1 MSAAYTPGL
10 LVTTSA
16 IINRLRR
23 LPINGEVLVKVG
35 DNVDAED
42 IIACALL
49 PGPVNIIRIAEKLAL
64 NQNEIMQYMKVKE
77 NDVINKG
84 DVIAETKGF
93 MGFFGSKIESPYE
106 GTIEYISRTSGTVG
120 IREPATPLNLKAY
133 ISGTVTKVIDNEGV
147 IIETAGAMVQG
158 IFGVGGERRGRIKT
172 ISASADAMPDDNAIN
187 EQCAGTIL
195 NAGASVNINH
205 IRKAVQVGAIGII
218 VGAINDAVL
227 RAYLGYDIGVAIT
240 GQEEIPLTL
249 ILTEGF
255 GSLDMAS
262 RTFDLLK
269 KLDGEYASI
278 NGATQIRAG
287 VIRPEII
294 IPHSNSGDIVEK
306 NADAELVIGTR
317 VRVIREPHFGRF
329 ANITELPA
337 ELHVIPT
344 GAKVRVAKVKF
355 NAEEEDLIPR
365 ANLEIYAE

>member
-10 LVTTSA
+10 LVTSSA
-16 IINRLRR
+16 VISRLRR
-23 LPINGEVLVKVG
+23 LPINGEVMVKVG

-42 IIACALL
+42 VIAQALL
-49 PGPVNIIRIAEKLAL
+49 PGPVNVVRVAEKLAL
-64 NQNEIMQYMKVKE
+64 NQNEIMQFMKVKE
-77 NDVINKG
+77 GDAIQKG

-93 MGFFGSKIESPYE
+93 MGFFGSKIDSPFE
-106 GTIEYISRTSGTVG
+106 GTIEYISRTSGMVG

-133 ISGTVTKVIDNEGV
+133 ISGKITKVIDNEGV
-147 IIETAGAMVQG
+147 VIETGGAMVQG

-172 ISASADAMPDDNAIN
+172 ISASADAMPDDDAIN
-187 EQCAGTIL
+187 EQCCGAIL

-218 VGAINDAVL
+218 AGAINDAVL

-240 GQEEIPLTL
+240 GQEDIPLTL

-255 GSLDMAS
+255 GNLDMAS

-269 KLDGEYASI
+269 KFDGEYASI

-294 IPHSNSGDIVEK
+294 IPHTITDDITVK
-306 NADAELVIGTR
+306 TADAELIIGTR

-329 ANITELPA
+329 ANIIELPA

-355 NAEEEDLIPR
+355 NNDDEDIIPR

>member
-1 MSAAYTPGL
+1 M
-10 LVTTSA
+10 
-16 IINRLRR
+16 
-23 LPINGEVLVKVG
+23 
-35 DNVDAED
+35 
-42 IIACALL
+42 
-49 PGPVNIIRIAEKLAL
+49 
-64 NQNEIMQYMKVKE
+64 
-77 NDVINKG
+77 
-84 DVIAETKGF
+84 
-93 MGFFGSKIESPYE
+93 
-106 GTIEYISRTSGTVG
+106 
-120 IREPATPLNLKAY
+120 
-133 ISGTVTKVIDNEGV
+133 
-147 IIETAGAMVQG
+147 
-158 IFGVGGERRGRIKT
+158 T
-172 ISASADAMPDDNAIN
+172 ISAGADVMPDESLIN
-187 EQCAGTIL
+187 EKCAGAIL

-205 IRKAVQVGAIGII
+205 IRKAISVGAAGII

-240 GQEEIPLTL
+240 GQEDIPLTL

-255 GSLDMAS
+255 GTLSMAT

-294 IPHSNSGDIVEK
+294 IPHIITGEAIEK
-306 NADAELVIGTR
+306 TADAELAIGTR

-344 GAKVRVAKVKF
+344 GARVRVAKVIF
-355 NAEEEDLIPR
+355 NKNEEDIIPR